1 MAEAADSQASAD
13 WVTLCLA
20 CDAPLPEGEPRG
32 YEMSCAECGGNDF
45 YWSKNPTKKITAY
58 GTWVFVP
65 HGSAPQEPLGDQEQA
80 PPGAP
85 GGGHSTTSSATTW
98 SIPRASRNAGSRAG
112 HGDPPDEPELGHVR
126 EEAESEVPTQ
136 DPTVDPNE
144 PPARNEPGHRARPK
158 AAAGP
163 GVPRVGDL
171 QDIEPVPE
179 DPTGDLR
186 RGLLHD
192 KASSSWNSR
201 MGPERG
207 IRFRSGAPPVPP
219 KWSYSREDVRSFA
232 KFERKV
238 QLWRMQIRAWMP
250 LNEPAMLLYGALTG
264 EAEDETENL
273 DLEKV
278 NSPGGLDYI
287 MNSLKDGLQSKVVF
301 QKRKLLHDFE
311 SVSRYNNESM
321 RSYTSRYRR
330 TEQALQSVGIQV
342 SGMYDKEARGSRL
355 LDRAKLTPESQR
367 LVLIGCG
374 YRLDF
379 ASISDSLNMSF
390 PEHKQPPPVVGRDGL
405 PYRGGKGRDTSSGH
419 PGGKGQG
426 AGREKGKG
434 NPFTSKGYSGNKGNG
449 KFEKATVYQTDLVE
463 DDEEFDGEDANQF
476 GDDTEEYQDFPEEGD
491 EHDPG
496 HGEDAQEAD
505 REDVDLQGLAQ
516 VLTVTA
522 RKLSGITLGRKFSGG
537 KRSPQEMKRTT
548 HCSACGALGHWAG
561 DPECTA
567 SSKGGKDASK
577 GKSNSKDKGSGAKKV
592 LRILHHDAGSTVV
605 RETEEDQGTEYV
617 LGQHDLFGERGLF
630 GGRWRVPVFEPFGF
644 GHRMPTYVLW
654 DQMGQMS

>member
-1 MAEAADSQASAD
+1 MLSVA
-13 WVTLCLA
+13 VTTSIGPRTRPRRSPPTALGSLSRMVQHHRN
-20 CDAPLPEGEPRG
+20 PLETSNKHHLERPAVVTRL
-32 YEMSCAECGGNDF
+32 
-45 YWSKNPTKKITAY
+45 
-58 GTWVFVP
+58 
-65 HGSAPQEPLGDQEQA
+65 HLRRR
-80 PPGAP
+80 PGAFRGHLGTRGP
-85 GGGHSTTSSATTW
+85 GPATATLRTSLSSATPVRRQ
-98 SIPRASRNAGSRAG
+98 SPKCRPRTRRLTRMNRDAQ
-112 HGDPPDEPELGHVR
+112 HEHHDGDNEHLELENHENPPQVSNQDTVHVLK
-126 EEAESEVPTQ
+126 P
-136 DPTVDPNE
+136 
-144 PPARNEPGHRARPK
+144 
-158 AAAGP
+158 AAGP

-219 KWSYSREDVRSFA
+219 KWSYSCEDVRSFA

-250 LNEPAMLLYGALTG
+250 LNEAAMLLYGALTG

-342 SGMYDKEARGSRL
+342 SGMYDEEARGSRL

-390 PEHKQPPPVVGRDGL
+390 PEHTSCRSRRTALPRRERPRHFVGTPWRKRTRCRTRERREQGQRQVREGHRL
-405 PYRGGKGRDTSSGH
+405 PDR
-419 PGGKGQG
+419 
-426 AGREKGKG
+426 
-434 NPFTSKGYSGNKGNG
+434 
-449 KFEKATVYQTDLVE
+449 
-463 DDEEFDGEDANQF
+463 
-476 GDDTEEYQDFPEEGD
+476 DDTEEYQDFPEEGD

-496 HGEDAQEAD
+496 HGEDAQEPD
-505 REDVDLQGLAQ
+505 REDVDLQGLA
-516 VLTVTA
+516 
-522 RKLSGITLGRKFSGG
+522 
-537 KRSPQEMKRTT
+537 
-548 HCSACGALGHWAG
+548 
-561 DPECTA
+561 
-567 SSKGGKDASK
+567 
-577 GKSNSKDKGSGAKKV
+577 
-592 LRILHHDAGSTVV
+592 
-605 RETEEDQGTEYV
+605 
-617 LGQHDLFGERGLF
+617 
-630 GGRWRVPVFEPFGF
+630 
-644 GHRMPTYVLW
+644 
-654 DQMGQMS
+654 